1 LKLELTETL
10 VIDDMEDSIAKM
22 SELRSAGVRFSM
34 DDFGTGQS
42 SLSYLT
48 RLPLSQLK
56 IDQSFVRHLGER
68 HTDDVVAQTIIGMA
82 HNLGLT
88 VIAEGV
94 ELQSQFDS
102 LVRFGCQRFQGYFFS
117 RPRWPTWSALWSR
130 CRPGSPPCWA
140 TAQRWGWAGTWKL
153 QRREE
158 TTMPPT
164 IRRKAT
170 PW

>member
-1 LKLELTETL
+1 
-10 VIDDMEDSIAKM
+10 
-22 SELRSAGVRFSM
+22 
-34 DDFGTGQS
+34 
-42 SLSYLT
+42 
-48 RLPLSQLK
+48 
-56 IDQSFVRHLGER
+56 
-68 HTDDVVAQTIIGMA
+68 
-82 HNLGLT
+82 

-117 RPRWPTWSALWSR
+117 RPLPVADLERFVDR